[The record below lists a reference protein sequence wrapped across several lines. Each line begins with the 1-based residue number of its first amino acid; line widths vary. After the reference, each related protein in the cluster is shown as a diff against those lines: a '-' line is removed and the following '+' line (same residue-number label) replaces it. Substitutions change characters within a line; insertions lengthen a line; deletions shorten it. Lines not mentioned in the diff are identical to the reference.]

1 MPDIG
6 GSKIRKSINSDNLNT
21 VQSYCRQEDDEPR
34 WLISLL
40 SDSGMRLSEALGL
53 AKEDIK
59 LDEPMPHIRLIPHP
73 WRRLKTRSSER
84 VYTTCKRVSM
94 GL

>member
-1 MPDIG
+1 MD
-6 GSKIRKSINSDNLNT
+6 KIRLIHG
-21 VQSYCRQEDDEPR
+21 YCKQMNDEPR

-59 LDEPMPHIRLIPHP
+59 LEEPIPHIRLIPHS
-73 WRRLKTRSSER
+73 WRRLKTRSSQRYIPLVGEALWA
-84 VYTTCKRVSM
+84 CKRILELS
-94 GL
+94 LIHI